1 MKTTYRGVL
10 TALLAT
16 LLTLFLSPAMAE
28 GYGLFI
34 AGTEVTSENCWN
46 LSHLNGVLNG
56 SNPVMYY
63 NPQSKVL
70 TMKNVQI
77 HKGDCN
83 SIFNEKVDDLT
94 IEVDGFCYLHSA
106 TVVDAVRFN
115 RKTTITGGGYL
126 KVEASNRNS
135 AVYVYQTTLLLS
147 NVTLEANAKW
157 GILGDNNS
165 GELTIRDA
173 TVYARTTNRND
184 SDRGAIRFLN
194 SCKLEGESR
203 FFEPNG
209 ARWDGRRF
217 HAVVNDAGHVA
228 TNVRIEPNLGLF
240 IAGTPVTLKNCN
252 NLSNIPGVQV
262 ASEFKYD
269 PASKTLTM
277 NGVKIDLDKETLKE
291 KIAIRNKRVTDLTIR
306 VSGNNYLTTKKED
319 ALRFDVSTKLTG
331 SGTLTAKST
340 GNTHSGAYIL
350 NGATLSIVDVA
361 FNAEGKHGI
370 FGESGKH
377 GALFIQNA
385 IVNAKGEEDAIADLA
400 SMTLERAKITAPV
413 NGRWD
418 ADKHAVMD
426 GNQKAREV
434 KIEPSYSF
442 SIAGV
447 EITDENVN
455 QLNKL
460 PGVAQGS
467 ELKYDPKT
475 HTLTM
480 KDVTM
485 TLDGKIAL
493 HNTGHP
499 NLKIEFVGNNKITT
513 TNADCL
519 RFDADTKII
528 GSGKLSLKTTS
539 NNSGIYVPRP
549 TFTLEGIT
557 LDIEGKFGILGD
569 EVFGLMI
576 HRYYGTLIIRNA
588 IVTTKTTESAICNLE
603 AFRLE
608 GSEIVVPKGASWND
622 FRHNVTKGGI
632 FDIVK
637 DLTIAPAYGFAI
649 AGVEVT
655 AANIDKLEKIDGVT
669 VSEGGKLKYDPE
681 SKTLTM
687 KKLKID
693 GNDKTAL
700 SNQKVKDLTIEVL
713 GDVDLFARNAVVFRC
728 EAATTIKGNGWFY
741 VFSRDYS
748 DIAVSIPTATTLT
761 LENCRFSAYGCHA
774 IMGDNGEKGSLR
786 LRNVEMTACAP
797 KEGASISNLVDFTLE
812 KCDIVFPKG
821 ASWNREKHAVM
832 DGSKVADDV
841 RIARNLSLWPGALV
855 EVPKTGDTKRVTFV
869 SDKPWTLTLDP
880 ADATTWVTPSITSAS
895 GTREVTFTVKQNEIT
910 AARSVKAIFTQADT
924 KKTREVEIKQA
935 AGDPIFTLN
944 PATLAEVAKEGGA
957 PSVTLTS
964 NKPWTLALDPADAT
978 AWVTPSA
985 TSGTGTQEVTF
996 TVAKNETTAAR
1007 SVKATFTQADT
1018 KKTLELEVK
1027 QAAGDP
1033 IFLLQ
1038 PETLEEVAKAGGAPS
1053 VTLTSNKAWTLTL
1066 DPADATA
1073 WVTASA
1079 TEGTGTQEVTFTVV
1093 KNETTAAR
1101 NVKAIFTQADTK
1113 KTRELEVKQAAGD
1126 PIFFLQPET
1135 LAEVSKE
1142 GGTPSVTLTS
1152 NKAWTLALDPADA
1165 TAWVT
1170 PSASN
1175 GTGTQEVTFTVAKN
1189 ETAAARSVKVTFTQA
1204 DTNKTRELEIKQA
1217 AGEAIFTLNPET
1229 LAEVSKEGGK
1239 PSVTLTS
1246 NKPWTLTL
1254 NPADAT
1260 AWVTP
1265 STTSGTGTQEV
1276 TFTVVKN
1283 ETAAARSVKT
1293 IFTQA
1298 DTEKTLELEVK
1309 QAAGDPIFLLQ
1320 PETLAEVAKEG
1331 GAPSVTLTSNKPWT
1345 LTLDPADATAWVT
1358 PSATSGTGTQE
1369 VIFTVAKNEAT
1380 TPRTVVVTFK
1390 QAETEKELQL
1400 TITQGAAESVHVPL
1414 LSISFEEPSVKLKG
1428 GTSITLVVK
1437 YNPDNATNKEVTWEV
1452 TEGAASLSVDANG
1465 KITAT
1470 NVAGVAKVKATSKEG
1485 GHTAECTVTVTAED
1499 VPVESISVSPAVVN
1513 LTVGGTQQLSV
1524 SVNPRTAT
1532 NQTATWAVTAGAGIV
1547 SVNGTGLVKALKAGT
1562 ATVTAT
1568 VGGKTATCTVNVKAK
1583 DAPTVP
1589 KAVEDAVLASVVVAP
1604 NPFSSQLRIVNPE
1617 GIAAHYVLIDASGV
1631 VLLTGVLEG
1640 TETVVDTEALA
1651 AGLYFVRFRTA
1662 NSSERSVKVVKY

>member
-1 MKTTYRGVL
+1 MKTTYRGVC

-46 LSHLNGVLNG
+46 LSHLNGVLKG

-77 HKGDCN
+77 QKWDCN
-83 SIFNEKVDDLT
+83 SIFNEKIDGLT
-94 IEVDGFCYLHSA
+94 IEVGGFCSLYSQ
-106 TVVDAVRFN
+106 TTVDAVRFN

-135 AVYVYQTTLLLS
+135 AVYVYQTTLLVS
-147 NVTLEANAKW
+147 DVTLEANAKW

-340 GNTHSGAYIL
+340 GNTHSGTYIL
-350 NGATLSIVDVA
+350 NGATLSIVDIA

-493 HNTGHP
+493 HNMGHP

-569 EVFGLMI
+569 EVYDPMI
-576 HRYYGTLIIRNA
+576 HQYYGTLIIRNA
-588 IVTTKTTESAICNLE
+588 IVTTKTTESAICNLA

-761 LENCRFSAYGCHA
+761 LENCRFSAYGRHA

-786 LRNVEMTACAP
+786 LRNVEMAACAP

-832 DGSKVADDV
+832 DGSKVANDV
-841 RIARNLSLWPGALV
+841 RIARNLSLLPGALV
-855 EVPKTGDTKRVTFV
+855 EVPKTGDTKSVTFV

-895 GTREVTFTVKQNEIT
+895 GTREVTFTVKQNETT

-924 KKTREVEIKQA
+924 KKTRELEIKQA
-935 AGDPIFTLN
+935 AGDPIFLLKPETLE
-944 PATLAEVAKEGGA
+944 EVAKAGGA
-957 PSVTLTS
+957 PSVTLSS
-964 NKPWTLALDPADAT
+964 NKPWTLALAPADAG
-978 AWVTPSA
+978 WVTASA
-985 TSGTGTQEVTF
+985 TEGTGTQEVTF

-1033 IFLLQ
+1033 IF
-1038 PETLEEVAKAGGAPS
+1038 TL
-1053 VTLTSNKAWTLTL
+1053 N
-1066 DPADATA
+1066 PA
-1073 WVTASA
+1073 
-1079 TEGTGTQEVTFTVV
+1079 
-1093 KNETTAAR
+1093 
-1101 NVKAIFTQADTK
+1101 I
-1113 KTRELEVKQAAGD
+1113 
-1126 PIFFLQPET
+1126 

-1152 NKAWTLALDPADA
+1152 NKPWTLALDPADA

-1170 PSASN
+1170 PSTSN

-1189 ETAAARSVKVTFTQA
+1189 ETTAARNVKA
-1204 DTNKTRELEIKQA
+1204 
-1217 AGEAIFTLNPET
+1217 
-1229 LAEVSKEGGK
+1229 
-1239 PSVTLTS
+1239 
-1246 NKPWTLTL
+1246 
-1254 NPADAT
+1254 
-1260 AWVTP
+1260 
-1265 STTSGTGTQEV
+1265 
-1276 TFTVVKN
+1276 
-1283 ETAAARSVKT
+1283 

-1369 VIFTVAKNEAT
+1369 VTFTVAKNEAT

-1400 TITQGAAESVHVPL
+1400 TITQGAAESVQVPL
-1414 LSISFEEPSVKLKG
+1414 IGISFTESNISLKVG
-1428 GTSITLVVK
+1428 MSTTLVVK

-1452 TEGAASLSVDANG
+1452 TDGAASLSVDANG

-1485 GHTAECTVTVTAED
+1485 GRTAECMVTVTAED

-1513 LTVGGTQQLSV
+1513 LTVGGSQQLSV

-1562 ATVTAT
+1562 ATVTTT

-1604 NPFSSQLRIVNPE
+1604 NPFTSQLRLLNPE
-1617 GIAAHYVLIDASGV
+1617 GVAVHYVLIDASGV
-1631 VLLTGVLEG
+1631 VLLTGVLDG
-1640 TETVVDTEALA
+1640 TETVLNTADVP
-1651 AGLYFVRFRTA
+1651 AGLYLLQLRTA
-1662 NSSERSVKVVKY
+1662 NGIARTVRIMKY

>member
-1 MKTTYRGVL
+1 MKTTYRGVC
-10 TALLAT
+10 TALLAV

-46 LSHLNGVLNG
+46 LSHLNGVLKG

-77 HKGDCN
+77 QKWDCN
-83 SIFNEKVDDLT
+83 SIFNEKVDGLT
-94 IEVDGFCYLHSA
+94 IEVGGFCSLYSQ
-106 TVVDAVRFN
+106 TTVDAVRFN

-135 AVYVYQTTLLLS
+135 AVYVYQTTLLVS
-147 NVTLEANAKW
+147 DVTLEANAKW

-228 TNVRIEPNLGLF
+228 TNVRVEPNLGLF
-240 IAGTPVTLKNCN
+240 IAGTLVTSKNCN

-277 NGVKIDLDKETLKE
+277 NGVKIDLDNETLKK
-291 KIAIRNKRVTDLTIR
+291 KIAIRNKGVTDLTIR
-306 VSGNNYLTTKKED
+306 VSGNNYLTTKNED

-340 GNTHSGAYIL
+340 GNTHSGTYIL
-350 NGATLSIVDVA
+350 NGATLSIVDIA

-434 KIEPSYSF
+434 KIKPSYSF

-569 EVFGLMI
+569 EVYDPMI
-576 HRYYGTLIIRNA
+576 HQYYGTLIIRNA
-588 IVTTKTTESAICNLE
+588 IVTTKTTESAICNLA

-761 LENCRFSAYGCHA
+761 LENCRFSAYGRHA

-786 LRNVEMTACAP
+786 LRNVEMAACAP

-832 DGSKVADDV
+832 DGSKVANDV

-895 GTREVTFTVKQNEIT
+895 GTREVTFTVKQNETT

-935 AGDPIFTLN
+935 AGDPIFLLQPETLE
-944 PATLAEVAKEGGA
+944 EVAKEGGK

-1033 IFLLQ
+1033 IF
-1038 PETLEEVAKAGGAPS
+1038 TLNPAILAEVSKEGGTPS
-1053 VTLTSNKAWTLTL
+1053 VTLTSNKPWTLAL
-1066 DPADATA
+1066 SPADAG

-1101 NVKAIFTQADTK
+1101 SVKAIFTQADTK
-1113 KTRELEVKQAAGD
+1113 
-1126 PIFFLQPET
+1126 
-1135 LAEVSKE
+1135 
-1142 GGTPSVTLTS
+1142 
-1152 NKAWTLALDPADA
+1152 
-1165 TAWVT
+1165 
-1170 PSASN
+1170 
-1175 GTGTQEVTFTVAKN
+1175 
-1189 ETAAARSVKVTFTQA
+1189 
-1204 DTNKTRELEIKQA
+1204 
-1217 AGEAIFTLNPET
+1217 
-1229 LAEVSKEGGK
+1229 
-1239 PSVTLTS
+1239 
-1246 NKPWTLTL
+1246 
-1254 NPADAT
+1254 
-1260 AWVTP
+1260 
-1265 STTSGTGTQEV
+1265 
-1276 TFTVVKN
+1276 
-1283 ETAAARSVKT
+1283 
-1293 IFTQA
+1293 
-1298 DTEKTLELEVK
+1298 KTLELEVK

-1345 LTLDPADATAWVT
+1345 LALSPADATAWVT

-1369 VIFTVAKNEAT
+1369 VTFTVAKNETTAARSVKAIFMQADTKKTLELEVKQEAGDPIFLLQPETLEEVSKEGGSPSVTLSSNKPWTLTLDPADATAWVTPSTTSGTGTQEVTFTVAKNEAT

-1400 TITQGAAESVHVPL
+1400 TITQAAASSVHVSL
-1414 LSISFEEPSVKLKG
+1414 IGISFEKPSVKLKVE
-1428 GTSITLVVK
+1428 TSTTLVVK
-1437 YNPDNATNKEVTWEV
+1437 YNPENATNKEVTWEV
-1452 TEGAASLSVDANG
+1452 TEGATSLSVDANG

-1470 NVAGVAKVKATSKEG
+1470 KVAGVAKVKATSKDG
-1485 GHTAECTVTVTAED
+1485 GHTAECTVTVTAAD

-1568 VGGKTATCTVNVKAK
+1568 VGGKTANCTVNVKAK

-1589 KAVEDAVLASVVVAP
+1589 KAVEDAVLASLVIAP
-1604 NPFSSQLRIVNPE
+1604 NPFTSQLRLLNPE
-1617 GIAAHYVLIDASGV
+1617 GVAVHYVLIDASGV

-1640 TETVVDTEALA
+1640 TETVLNTAEVP
-1651 AGLYFVRFRTA
+1651 AGLYLLQLRTA
-1662 NSSERSVKVVKY
+1662 NGIARTVRIMKY

>member
-1 MKTTYRGVL
+1 MKTTYRGVF

-46 LSHLNGVLNG
+46 LSHLNGVLKG

-77 HKGDCN
+77 QKWDCN
-83 SIFNEKVDDLT
+83 SIFNEKIDGLT
-94 IEVDGFCYLHSA
+94 IEVGGFCSLYSQ
-106 TVVDAVRFN
+106 TTVDAVRFN

-126 KVEASNRNS
+126 KVRASNRNS
-135 AVYVYQTTLLLS
+135 AVYVYQTTLLVS
-147 NVTLEANAKW
+147 DVTLEANAKW
-157 GILGDNNS
+157 GILGDNNR

-228 TNVRIEPNLGLF
+228 TNVRVEPNLGLF

-306 VSGNNYLTTKKED
+306 VSGNNYLTTKNED

-350 NGATLSIVDVA
+350 DGATLSIVDIA

-370 FGESGKH
+370 FGESGSH
-377 GALFIQNA
+377 GALSIQNA

-569 EVFGLMI
+569 EVYDPMI
-576 HRYYGTLIIRNA
+576 HQYYGTLIIRNA
-588 IVTTKTTESAICNLE
+588 IVTTKTTESAICNLA

-761 LENCRFSAYGCHA
+761 LENCRFSAYGRHA

-832 DGSKVADDV
+832 DGSKVANDV
-841 RIARNLSLWPGALV
+841 SIARNLSLWPGALV
-855 EVPKTGDTKRVTFV
+855 EVPKTGDTKSVTFV
-869 SDKPWTLTLDP
+869 SDKPWTLTLAP

-895 GTREVTFTVKQNEIT
+895 GTREVTFTVAKNETT

-935 AGDPIFTLN
+935 AGDPIFLLQ
-944 PATLAEVAKEGGA
+944 PETLAEVAKEGGA

-1033 IFLLQ
+1033 IFTLNPAILAEVSKEGGAPSVTLTSNKPWTLALDPADATAWVTPSTSNGTGTQAVTFTVAKNETAAARSVKAIFTQADTKKTLELEVKQAAGDPIFLLQPETLVEVAKEGGAPSVTLTSNKPWTLALSPADATWVTPSASNGTGTQEVTFTVAKNETAAARSVKAIFTQADTKKTREVEIKQAAGDPIFLLQPETLAEVAKEGGAPSVTLTSNKSWTLTLDPADATAWVTPSATSGTGTQEVTFTVVKNETTAARSVKAIFTQADTKKTLKLEVKQAAGDPIFLLQ
-1038 PETLEEVAKAGGAPS
+1038 PETLEEVSKEGGVPS

-1093 KNETTAAR
+1093 KNET
-1101 NVKAIFTQADTK
+1101 
-1113 KTRELEVKQAAGD
+1113 
-1126 PIFFLQPET
+1126 
-1135 LAEVSKE
+1135 
-1142 GGTPSVTLTS
+1142 
-1152 NKAWTLALDPADA
+1152 
-1165 TAWVT
+1165 
-1170 PSASN
+1170 
-1175 GTGTQEVTFTVAKN
+1175 
-1189 ETAAARSVKVTFTQA
+1189 AAARS
-1204 DTNKTRELEIKQA
+1204 
-1217 AGEAIFTLNPET
+1217 
-1229 LAEVSKEGGK
+1229 
-1239 PSVTLTS
+1239 
-1246 NKPWTLTL
+1246 
-1254 NPADAT
+1254 
-1260 AWVTP
+1260 
-1265 STTSGTGTQEV
+1265 
-1276 TFTVVKN
+1276 
-1283 ETAAARSVKT
+1283 
-1293 IFTQA
+1293 
-1298 DTEKTLELEVK
+1298 
-1309 QAAGDPIFLLQ
+1309 
-1320 PETLAEVAKEG
+1320 
-1331 GAPSVTLTSNKPWT
+1331 
-1345 LTLDPADATAWVT
+1345 
-1358 PSATSGTGTQE
+1358 
-1369 VIFTVAKNEAT
+1369 
-1380 TPRTVVVTFK
+1380 VVVTFK

-1400 TITQGAAESVHVPL
+1400 TITQGAAESVQVPL
-1414 LSISFEEPSVKLKG
+1414 IGISFTESNISLKVG
-1428 GTSITLVVK
+1428 MSTTLVVK

-1485 GHTAECTVTVTAED
+1485 GRTAECTVTVTAAD

-1562 ATVTAT
+1562 AKVTAT

-1604 NPFSSQLRIVNPE
+1604 NPFTSQLRLLNPE
-1617 GIAAHYVLIDASGV
+1617 GVAVHYVLIDASGV
-1631 VLLTGVLEG
+1631 VLLTGVLDG
-1640 TETVVDTEALA
+1640 TETVLNTADVP
-1651 AGLYFVRFRTA
+1651 AGLYLLQLRTA
-1662 NSSERSVKVVKY
+1662 NGIARTVRIMKY

>member
-1 MKTTYRGVL
+1 MKTMYRGVF
-10 TALLAT
+10 TALLAV

-94 IEVDGFCYLHSA
+94 IEVEGFCYLHSA

-228 TNVRIEPNLGLF
+228 TNVRVEPNLGLF
-240 IAGTPVTLKNCN
+240 IAGTPVTSKNCN

-370 FGESGKH
+370 FGESGSH
-377 GALFIQNA
+377 GELSIQNA
-385 IVNAKGEEDAIADLA
+385 TVNAKGEEDAIADLA
-400 SMTLERAKITAPV
+400 SMTLEIAKITAPV

-434 KIEPSYSF
+434 KIKPSYSF

-569 EVFGLMI
+569 EVYGLMI

-693 GNDKTAL
+693 VNDKTAL

-761 LENCRFSAYGCHA
+761 LENCRFSAYGRHA

-786 LRNVEMTACAP
+786 LRNVEMAACAP

-832 DGSKVADDV
+832 DGSKVANDV
-841 RIARNLSLWPGALV
+841 SIARNLSLFPGALV
-855 EVPKTGDTKRVTFV
+855 EVPKTGDTKRITFV

-880 ADATTWVTPSITSAS
+880 ADATWVTPSATSGTGTQAVTFTVVKNETTAARSVKAIFTQADTNKTRELEIKQAAGDPIFLLQPETLAEVSKEGGKPSVTLTSNKAWTLKLNPADATWVTPSATSGM
-895 GTREVTFTVKQNEIT
+895 GTQEVTFTVAKNETTAARSVKAIFTQADTKTTRELEIKQAAGEAIFTLNPETLAEVSKEGGAPNVTLTSNKAWTLKLDPADAGWVTASATEGTGTQEVTFTVAKNET
-910 AARSVKAIFTQADT
+910 AAARSVKAIFTQADT

-935 AGDPIFTLN
+935 AGDPIFLLQ
-944 PATLAEVAKEGGA
+944 PETLAEVAKEGGK

-964 NKPWTLALDPADAT
+964 NKSWTLALDPADAT
-978 AWVTPSA
+978 AWVTPS
-985 TSGTGTQEVTF
+985 TSNGTGTQAVTF
-996 TVAKNETTAAR
+996 TVVKNETTEAR

-1018 KKTLELEVK
+1018 KKTRELEIK

-1038 PETLEEVAKAGGAPS
+1038 PETLAEVSKEGGSPS
-1053 VTLTSNKAWTLTL
+1053 VTLTSNKAWTLKL
-1066 DPADATA
+1066 DPADAG

-1079 TEGTGTQEVTFTVV
+1079 TEGTGTQ
-1093 KNETTAAR
+1093 A
-1101 NVKAIFTQADTK
+1101 
-1113 KTRELEVKQAAGD
+1113 
-1126 PIFFLQPET
+1126 
-1135 LAEVSKE
+1135 
-1142 GGTPSVTLTS
+1142 
-1152 NKAWTLALDPADA
+1152 
-1165 TAWVT
+1165 
-1170 PSASN
+1170 
-1175 GTGTQEVTFTVAKN
+1175 VTFTVAKN
-1189 ETAAARSVKVTFTQA
+1189 ETAAARNVKA
-1204 DTNKTRELEIKQA
+1204 
-1217 AGEAIFTLNPET
+1217 
-1229 LAEVSKEGGK
+1229 
-1239 PSVTLTS
+1239 
-1246 NKPWTLTL
+1246 
-1254 NPADAT
+1254 
-1260 AWVTP
+1260 
-1265 STTSGTGTQEV
+1265 
-1276 TFTVVKN
+1276 
-1283 ETAAARSVKT
+1283 

-1320 PETLAEVAKEG
+1320 PETLEEVSKEG
-1331 GAPSVTLTSNKPWT
+1331 GAPSVTLTSNKAWT

-1358 PSATSGTGTQE
+1358 PSASNGTGTQE
-1369 VIFTVAKNEAT
+1369 VTFTVARNEAT
-1380 TPRTVVVTFK
+1380 TSRTVVVTFK

-1400 TITQGAAESVHVPL
+1400 TITQGAAESVQVPL
-1414 LSISFEEPSVKLKG
+1414 IGISFTETNVSLKVG
-1428 GTSITLVVK
+1428 MSTTLVVK

-1452 TEGAASLSVDANG
+1452 TEGTTSLSVDANG

-1470 NVAGVAKVKATSKEG
+1470 NVAGTAKVKAMSKEG
-1485 GHTAECTVTVTAED
+1485 GHTAECTVTVTTAD
-1499 VPVESISVSPAVVN
+1499 VPVESIAVSPAVVN

-1562 ATVTAT
+1562 AKVTAT

-1604 NPFSSQLRIVNPE
+1604 NPFTSQLRLLNPE
-1617 GIAAHYVLIDASGV
+1617 GVAVHYVLIDASGV
-1631 VLLTGVLEG
+1631 VLLTGALDG

-1662 NSSERSVKVVKY
+1662 NSSERSVKVVKH